1 MTKLRK
7 GELQFY
13 RGFTPQELSKY
24 AINHPIDTE
33 YVHWFIEHYD
43 YNYVKKEWVKK

>member
-1 MTKLRK
+1 MVKLRK
-7 GELQFY
+7 GELDFY

-24 AINHPIDTE
+24 VVDHPIDTE
-33 YVHWFIEHYD
+33 YIHYFIDSYK